1 MKKPLANKPGK
12 IVLYVVLLI
21 VFIIYVLPVAW
32 IINTSFRADIDT
44 LAYPPKLLSKLTLIN
59 YVNSFGKNN
68 LTVNFRN
75 SVTISIVSSF
85 LALLVG
91 APCAYVLSRFK
102 FLGDDIIYFGFM
114 AIRVAPIILSVMPV
128 FIISRRLGVFDTV
141 WLLVLMNTMNNLTWV
156 VWMMRTFFDDLP
168 KEIDEAAMV
177 DGCNRVSCLT
187 RVVLPLASPGLVA
200 TLIFCLIT
208 TWNEYFMALVLSN
221 VNARTLPMSLNSF
234 ISVYGL
240 RWGEMC
246 AASTIIMMPV
256 FVFVLF
262 LQKYLVKGLTVGAVK
277 G

>member
-1 MKKPLANKPGK
+1 MKRGFVPKPGRM
-12 IVLYVVLLI
+12 VLYLVLLL
-21 VFIIYVLPVAW
+21 VFIVYVAPVDW

-44 LAYPPKLLSKLTLIN
+44 LAYPPKLFSQPTVIN
-59 YVNSFGKNN
+59 YVNSFGKSN

-75 SVTISIVSSF
+75 SVTISLASSF
-85 LALLVG
+85 LALLIG
-91 APCAYVLSRFK
+91 APCAYALSRFK
-102 FLGDDIIYFGFM
+102 FKGNQLIYFSFM

-128 FIISRRLGVFDTV
+128 FLVSRQIGVFDTV
-141 WLLVLMNTMNNLTWV
+141 GLLVVMNTMNNVTWV
-156 VWMMRTFFDDLP
+156 VWMMRTFFDDISR
-168 KEIDEAAMV
+168 EIDEAAMV

-187 RVVLPLASPGLVA
+187 RIILPLASPGLAA

-208 TWNEYFMALVLSN
+208 TWNEYFMALVLTN
-221 VNARTLPMSLNSF
+221 VNARTLPMALNSF

-246 AASTIIMMPV
+246 AASTVIMMPV
-256 FVFVLF
+256 FLFVLF